1 MSRSPCYTEVVRN
14 VTISLDEETA
24 LWARM
29 EAARR
34 DTSVSRFVGDLL
46 RRQML
51 NEEEYA
57 RARRSYGRRSPVPLS
72 HGAHRY
78 PTRDD
83 VHTR

>member
-1 MSRSPCYTEVVRN
+1 M
-14 VTISLDEETA
+14 TISLDEETA

-29 EAARR
+29 EAARN

-51 NEEEYA
+51 NDEKYA
-57 RARRSYGRRSPVPLS
+57 RAGRSYGRRSPVPLTNGS
-72 HGAHRY
+72 HPY
-78 PTRDD
+78 PARDD